1 MSLFFEINY
10 KNIEEQIEIICNRI
24 DEIEKK
30 METSEEKQDENS

>member
-10 KNIEEQIEIICNRI
+10 KSIEEQIEIICNRI

-30 METSEEKQDENS
+30 QTSEGKQDE